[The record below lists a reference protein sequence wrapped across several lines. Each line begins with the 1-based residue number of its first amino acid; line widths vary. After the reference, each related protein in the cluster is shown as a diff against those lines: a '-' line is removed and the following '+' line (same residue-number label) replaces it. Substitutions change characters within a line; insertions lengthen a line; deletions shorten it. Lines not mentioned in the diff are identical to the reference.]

1 MVVANHPERRV
12 QSDALG
18 HHLHRIG
25 VDPRRWLLDRREDFD
40 EVLHV
45 LRVADDQLE
54 ALVGAIVVVF
64 AAVEG
69 GGMAAV
75 DRLNQ
80 VLDGEAVL
88 QAR

>member
-1 MVVANHPERRV
+1 
-12 QSDALG
+12 
-18 HHLHRIG
+18 
-25 VDPRRWLLDRREDFD
+25 
-40 EVLHV
+40 V